1 MIDEQLSDGYY
12 RVSEV
17 ATMLDIPESTL
28 RRWLNDFDEYL
39 NIKKE
44 RQLKYVHEDS
54 IDTVKKI
61 KHYYSESKKKHEIV
75 GLLDMDPTVI
85 RNVYAEDVD
94 GDGEPKETSL
104 VKAQQVNPDF
114 IEALTEKITEE
125 VTAKV
130 TEELTK
136 QNMEF
141 FAAVAKQSQD
151 NFDRI
156 NKRLEERDEK
166 LMSTIRLI
174 QEQKSANAQ
183 RQENTEQKG
192 GFFSKL
198 FGKNKKGYHLIAFFI
213 LLILNIIS
221 KA

>member
-85 RNVYAEDVD
+85 RNVDAEYID
-94 GDGEPKETSL
+94 GDDESKETSL
-104 VKAQQVNPDF
+104 VKAQQINTDL

-130 TEELTK
+130 TAELSK

-183 RQENTEQKG
+183 KQENTEQKG

-198 FGKNKKGYHLIAFFI
+198 FGKK
-213 LLILNIIS
+213 
-221 KA
+221 

>member
-85 RNVYAEDVD
+85 RNVDAEYVD
-94 GDGEPKETSL
+94 GDDESKETSL
-104 VKAQQVNPDF
+104 VKAQQINTDL

-130 TEELTK
+130 TAELSK

-174 QEQKSANAQ
+174 QEQKSVNAQ
-183 RQENTEQKG
+183 KQENIEQKG

-198 FGKNKKGYHLIAFFI
+198 FGKK
-213 LLILNIIS
+213 
-221 KA
+221 

>member
-85 RNVYAEDVD
+85 RNVDAEYVD
-94 GDGEPKETSL
+94 GDDESKETSL
-104 VKAQQVNPDF
+104 VKAQQINTDV

-130 TEELTK
+130 TAELSK

-141 FAAVAKQSQD
+141 FSAVAKQTQD

-183 RQENTEQKG
+183 KQENIEQKG

-198 FGKNKKGYHLIAFFI
+198 FGKK
-213 LLILNIIS
+213 
-221 KA
+221 

>member
-75 GLLDMDPTVI
+75 VLLDMDPAVI
-85 RNVYAEDVD
+85 RNVYAEEIDD
-94 GDGEPKETSL
+94 DDEQKETSL
-104 VKAQQVNPDF
+104 VKAQQMNTDL

-130 TEELTK
+130 TAELTK

-198 FGKNKKGYHLIAFFI
+198 FGKK
-213 LLILNIIS
+213 
-221 KA
+221 

>member
-75 GLLDMDPTVI
+75 VLLDMDPAVI
-85 RNVYAEDVD
+85 RNVYAEEIDD
-94 GDGEPKETSL
+94 DDEQKETSL
-104 VKAQQVNPDF
+104 VKAQQMNTNL

-130 TEELTK
+130 TVELTK

-198 FGKNKKGYHLIAFFI
+198 FRENKRDYHFDSLFYF
-213 LLILNIIS
+213 LNP
-221 KA
+221 

>member
-85 RNVYAEDVD
+85 RNVDAEYVD
-94 GDGEPKETSL
+94 GDDESKETSL
-104 VKAQQVNPDF
+104 VKAQQINTDV

-130 TEELTK
+130 TAELSK

-141 FAAVAKQSQD
+141 FAAVAKQTQD

-183 RQENTEQKG
+183 KQENIEQKG

-198 FGKNKKGYHLIAFFI
+198 FGKK
-213 LLILNIIS
+213 
-221 KA
+221 

>member
-1 MIDEQLSDGYY
+1 MIDEQLTDGYY

-28 RRWLNDFDEYL
+28 RRWLNDYDEYL

-75 GLLDMDPTVI
+75 TLLDMDPTVI
-85 RNVYAEDVD
+85 RNVEAEDID
-94 GDGEPKETSL
+94 EEQKETSL
-104 VKAQQVNPDF
+104 ANTQRVNIDLLQ
-114 IEALTEKITEE
+114 ALKEEITKE
-125 VTAKV
+125 VTAEV
-130 TEELTK
+130 TAQMK
-136 QNMEF
+136 QQNMEF
-141 FAAVAKQSQD
+141 FAAVAKQSQEH
-151 NFDRI
+151 FDRI

-174 QEQKSANAQ
+174 QEQKATSVQQTQN
-183 RQENTEQKG
+183 NEQKS
-192 GFFSKL
+192 GFFSRL
-198 FGKNKKGYHLIAFFI
+198 FGKK
-213 LLILNIIS
+213 
-221 KA
+221 

>member
-1 MIDEQLSDGYY
+1 MIDKQLSDGYY

-75 GLLDMDPTVI
+75 VLLDMDPAVI
-85 RNVYAEDVD
+85 RNVYAEEIDD
-94 GDGEPKETSL
+94 DDEQKETSL
-104 VKAQQVNPDF
+104 VKAQQMNTNL

-130 TEELTK
+130 TVELTK

-198 FGKNKKGYHLIAFFI
+198 FGKK
-213 LLILNIIS
+213 
-221 KA
+221 

>member
-75 GLLDMDPTVI
+75 VLLDMDPTVI
-85 RNVYAEDVD
+85 RNVYAEEIDD
-94 GDGEPKETSL
+94 DDEQKEISL
-104 VKAQQVNPDF
+104 IKAQQVNTDL
-114 IEALTEKITEE
+114 IEVLTEKITEE

-130 TEELTK
+130 TAELTK

-198 FGKNKKGYHLIAFFI
+198 FGKK
-213 LLILNIIS
+213 
-221 KA
+221 

>member
-75 GLLDMDPTVI
+75 VLLDMDPTVI
-85 RNVYAEDVD
+85 RNVYAEEIDD
-94 GDGEPKETSL
+94 DDEQKETSL
-104 VKAQQVNPDF
+104 VKAQQVNTDL

-125 VTAKV
+125 ITAKV
-130 TEELTK
+130 TAELTK

-198 FGKNKKGYHLIAFFI
+198 FGKK
-213 LLILNIIS
+213 
-221 KA
+221 

>member
-75 GLLDMDPTVI
+75 VLLDMDPTVI
-85 RNVYAEDVD
+85 RNVYAEEIDD
-94 GDGEPKETSL
+94 DDEQKETSL
-104 VKAQQVNPDF
+104 VKAQQVNTDL

-130 TEELTK
+130 TAELTK

-183 RQENTEQKG
+183 KQENTELKG
-192 GFFSKL
+192 GFFSKF
-198 FGKNKKGYHLIAFFI
+198 FGKK
-213 LLILNIIS
+213 
-221 KA
+221 

>member
-54 IDTVKKI
+54 VDTVKKI

-75 GLLDMDPTVI
+75 VLLDMDPAVI
-85 RNVYAEDVD
+85 RNVYAEEIDD
-94 GDGEPKETSL
+94 DDEQKETSL
-104 VKAQQVNPDF
+104 VKAQQMNTNL

-130 TEELTK
+130 TVELTK

-198 FGKNKKGYHLIAFFI
+198 FGKK
-213 LLILNIIS
+213 
-221 KA
+221 

>member
-1 MIDEQLSDGYY
+1 MSDEQLSDGYY

-75 GLLDMDPTVI
+75 GLLDMDPAVI
-85 RNVYAEDVD
+85 RNVDAEYVD
-94 GDGEPKETSL
+94 GDDEQKETSL
-104 VKAQQVNPDF
+104 VKAQQVNTDL
-114 IEALTEKITEE
+114 IEALTGKITEE

-130 TEELTK
+130 TAELTK

-174 QEQKSANAQ
+174 QEQKSTNAQ

-198 FGKNKKGYHLIAFFI
+198 FGKK
-213 LLILNIIS
+213 
-221 KA
+221 

>member
-1 MIDEQLSDGYY
+1 MSDEQLSDGYY

-61 KHYYSESKKKHEIV
+61 RHYYSESKKKHEIV
-75 GLLDMDPTVI
+75 GLLDMDPAVI
-85 RNVYAEDVD
+85 RNVDAEYVD
-94 GDGEPKETSL
+94 GDDEQKETSL
-104 VKAQQVNPDF
+104 VKAQQVNTDL
-114 IEALTEKITEE
+114 IEALTGKITEE

-130 TEELTK
+130 TAELTK

-174 QEQKSANAQ
+174 QEQKSTNTQ

-198 FGKNKKGYHLIAFFI
+198 FGKK
-213 LLILNIIS
+213 
-221 KA
+221 

>member
-1 MIDEQLSDGYY
+1 MSDEQLSDGYY

-61 KHYYSESKKKHEIV
+61 RHYYSESKKKHEIV
-75 GLLDMDPTVI
+75 VLLDMDPAVI
-85 RNVYAEDVD
+85 RNVDAEYVD
-94 GDGEPKETSL
+94 GDDEQKETSL
-104 VKAQQVNPDF
+104 VKAQQVNTDL
-114 IEALTEKITEE
+114 IEALTDKITEE

-130 TEELTK
+130 TAELTK

-198 FGKNKKGYHLIAFFI
+198 FGKK
-213 LLILNIIS
+213 
-221 KA
+221 

>member
-1 MIDEQLSDGYY
+1 MIDEQLTDGYY

-28 RRWLNDFDEYL
+28 RRWLNDYDEYL

-75 GLLDMDPTVI
+75 TLLDMDPTVI
-85 RNVYAEDVD
+85 RNVEAEDID
-94 GDGEPKETSL
+94 EEQKETSL
-104 VKAQQVNPDF
+104 ANTQRVNIDL
-114 IEALTEKITEE
+114 IQALKEEITKE
-125 VTAKV
+125 VTAEV
-130 TEELTK
+130 TAQMK
-136 QNMEF
+136 QQNMEF
-141 FAAVAKQSQD
+141 FAAVAKQSQEH
-151 NFDRI
+151 FDRI

-174 QEQKSANAQ
+174 QEQKATSVQQTQN
-183 RQENTEQKG
+183 NEQKG
-192 GFFSKL
+192 GFFSRL
-198 FGKNKKGYHLIAFFI
+198 FGKK
-213 LLILNIIS
+213 
-221 KA
+221 

>member
-75 GLLDMDPTVI
+75 VLLDMDPTVI
-85 RNVYAEDVD
+85 RNVYAEEIDD
-94 GDGEPKETSL
+94 DDEQKETSL
-104 VKAQQVNPDF
+104 VKAQQVNTDL

-130 TEELTK
+130 TAELTK

-174 QEQKSANAQ
+174 QEQKSANAEK
-183 RQENTEQKG
+183 QENTEQKG

-198 FGKNKKGYHLIAFFI
+198 FGKK
-213 LLILNIIS
+213 
-221 KA
+221 

>member
-75 GLLDMDPTVI
+75 VLLDMDPAVI
-85 RNVYAEDVD
+85 RNVYAEEIDD
-94 GDGEPKETSL
+94 DDEQKETSL
-104 VKAQQVNPDF
+104 VKAQQMNTNL

-130 TEELTK
+130 TAELTK

-198 FGKNKKGYHLIAFFI
+198 FGKK
-213 LLILNIIS
+213 
-221 KA
+221 

>member
-1 MIDEQLSDGYY
+1 
-12 RVSEV
+12 
-17 ATMLDIPESTL
+17 
-28 RRWLNDFDEYL
+28 
-39 NIKKE
+39 
-44 RQLKYVHEDS
+44 
-54 IDTVKKI
+54 
-61 KHYYSESKKKHEIV
+61 
-75 GLLDMDPTVI
+75 LLDMDPTVI

-104 VKAQQVNPDF
+104 VKAQQVNLDF

-166 LMSTIRLI
+166 LMSTIR
-174 QEQKSANAQ
+174 
-183 RQENTEQKG
+183 
-192 GFFSKL
+192 
-198 FGKNKKGYHLIAFFI
+198 
-213 LLILNIIS
+213 
-221 KA
+221 

>member
-75 GLLDMDPTVI
+75 VLLDMDPAVI
-85 RNVYAEDVD
+85 RNVYAEDID
-94 GDGEPKETSL
+94 DDDEQKETSL
-104 VKAQQVNPDF
+104 VKAQQMNTDL

-130 TEELTK
+130 TAELTK

-198 FGKNKKGYHLIAFFI
+198 FGKK
-213 LLILNIIS
+213 
-221 KA
+221 

>member
-75 GLLDMDPTVI
+75 VLLDMDPAVI
-85 RNVYAEDVD
+85 RNVYAEEIDD
-94 GDGEPKETSL
+94 DDEQKETSL
-104 VKAQQVNPDF
+104 VKAQQMNTNL

-130 TEELTK
+130 TVELTK

-192 GFFSKL
+192 GFFFKL
-198 FGKNKKGYHLIAFFI
+198 FGKK
-213 LLILNIIS
+213 
-221 KA
+221 

>member
-75 GLLDMDPTVI
+75 VLLDMDPAVI
-85 RNVYAEDVD
+85 RNVYAEEIDD
-94 GDGEPKETSL
+94 DDEQKETSL
-104 VKAQQVNPDF
+104 VKAQQVNTDL

-130 TEELTK
+130 TAELTK

-183 RQENTEQKG
+183 KQENTEQKG
-192 GFFSKL
+192 GFFSKF
-198 FGKNKKGYHLIAFFI
+198 FGKK
-213 LLILNIIS
+213 
-221 KA
+221 

>member
-75 GLLDMDPTVI
+75 VLLDMDPNVI
-85 RNVYAEDVD
+85 RNVYAEEIDD
-94 GDGEPKETSL
+94 DDEPKETSL
-104 VKAQQVNPDF
+104 VKAQQVNTDL

-130 TEELTK
+130 TAELTK

-174 QEQKSANAQ
+174 QEQKSANTQ

-198 FGKNKKGYHLIAFFI
+198 FGKK
-213 LLILNIIS
+213 
-221 KA
+221 

>member
-85 RNVYAEDVD
+85 RNVDAEYVD
-94 GDGEPKETSL
+94 GDDESKETSL
-104 VKAQQVNPDF
+104 VKAQQINTDL

-130 TEELTK
+130 TAELSK

-183 RQENTEQKG
+183 KQENIEQKG

-198 FGKNKKGYHLIAFFI
+198 FGKK
-213 LLILNIIS
+213 
-221 KA
+221 

>member
-75 GLLDMDPTVI
+75 VLLDMDPTVI
-85 RNVYAEDVD
+85 RNVYAEEIDD
-94 GDGEPKETSL
+94 DDEQKETSL
-104 VKAQQVNPDF
+104 VKAQQVNTDL

-130 TEELTK
+130 TTELTK
-136 QNMEF
+136 QNIEF

-198 FGKNKKGYHLIAFFI
+198 FGKK
-213 LLILNIIS
+213 
-221 KA
+221 

>member
-1 MIDEQLSDGYY
+1 MINEQLSDGYY

-75 GLLDMDPTVI
+75 GLLDMDPAVI

-94 GDGEPKETSL
+94 DKQKETSL
-104 VKAQQVNPDF
+104 VKTQQENTDL

-130 TEELTK
+130 TAELTK
-136 QNMEF
+136 QNIEF
-141 FAAVAKQSQD
+141 FAAIAKQGQD

-174 QEQKSANAQ
+174 QEQKSVNAQ
-183 RQENTEQKG
+183 RQENTEQKN

-198 FGKNKKGYHLIAFFI
+198 FGKK
-213 LLILNIIS
+213 
-221 KA
+221 

>member
-1 MIDEQLSDGYY
+1 
-12 RVSEV
+12 
-17 ATMLDIPESTL
+17 
-28 RRWLNDFDEYL
+28 
-39 NIKKE
+39 
-44 RQLKYVHEDS
+44 
-54 IDTVKKI
+54 
-61 KHYYSESKKKHEIV
+61 
-75 GLLDMDPTVI
+75 MDQTVI

-198 FGKNKKGYHLIAFFI
+198 FGKNKKA
-213 LLILNIIS
+213 II
-221 KA
+221 

>member
-1 MIDEQLSDGYY
+1 MSDEQLSDGYY

-61 KHYYSESKKKHEIV
+61 RHYYSESKKKHEIV
-75 GLLDMDPTVI
+75 GLLDMDPAVI
-85 RNVYAEDVD
+85 RNVDAEYVD
-94 GDGEPKETSL
+94 GDDEQKETSL
-104 VKAQQVNPDF
+104 VKAQQVNTDL
-114 IEALTEKITEE
+114 IEALTDKITEE

-130 TEELTK
+130 TAELTK

-174 QEQKSANAQ
+174 QEQKSTNAQ

-198 FGKNKKGYHLIAFFI
+198 FGKK
-213 LLILNIIS
+213 
-221 KA
+221 

>member
-85 RNVYAEDVD
+85 RNVDAEYVD
-94 GDGEPKETSL
+94 GDDESKETAL
-104 VKAQQVNPDF
+104 VKAQQINTDL

-130 TEELTK
+130 TAELSK

-198 FGKNKKGYHLIAFFI
+198 FGKK
-213 LLILNIIS
+213 
-221 KA
+221 

>member
-1 MIDEQLSDGYY
+1 MIDKQLSDAYY

-75 GLLDMDPTVI
+75 GFLDMDPTVI

-94 GDGEPKETSL
+94 SDGEPKETSL
-104 VKAQQVNPDF
+104 VKAQQVNLDF
-114 IEALTEKITEE
+114 IEVLTEKITKE

-141 FAAVAKQSQD
+141 FTAVAKQSQD

-166 LMSTIRLI
+166 LMRTIRLI

-198 FGKNKKGYHLIAFFI
+198 FGKK
-213 LLILNIIS
+213 
-221 KA
+221 

>member
-1 MIDEQLSDGYY
+1 MSDEQLSDGYY

-61 KHYYSESKKKHEIV
+61 RHYYSESKKKHEIV
-75 GLLDMDPTVI
+75 GLLDMDPAVI
-85 RNVYAEDVD
+85 RNVDAEYVD
-94 GDGEPKETSL
+94 GDDEEKETSL
-104 VKAQQVNPDF
+104 VKAQQVNTDL
-114 IEALTEKITEE
+114 IEALTGKITEE

-130 TEELTK
+130 TAELTK

-174 QEQKSANAQ
+174 QEQKSINTQ

-198 FGKNKKGYHLIAFFI
+198 FGKK
-213 LLILNIIS
+213 
-221 KA
+221 

>member
-1 MIDEQLSDGYY
+1 M
-12 RVSEV
+12 
-17 ATMLDIPESTL
+17 
-28 RRWLNDFDEYL
+28 
-39 NIKKE
+39 
-44 RQLKYVHEDS
+44 
-54 IDTVKKI
+54 
-61 KHYYSESKKKHEIV
+61 
-75 GLLDMDPTVI
+75 
-85 RNVYAEDVD
+85 
-94 GDGEPKETSL
+94 
-104 VKAQQVNPDF
+104 
-114 IEALTEKITEE
+114 TEKITEE

-198 FGKNKKGYHLIAFFI
+198 FAKK
-213 LLILNIIS
+213 
-221 KA
+221 